1 MESVNHGKNPNQTIN
16 EWLNSLNLIS
26 DIIIIHVTL

>member
-1 MESVNHGKNPNQTIN
+1 MESVNHGKNPNQTIY
-16 EWLNSLNLIS
+16 EWLNPLNLIS